1 MSRVWVALALA
12 VCLVAGLA
20 TVPSAGL
27 RDGRPAQE
35 GTVVGRPNFLLVVP
49 NDSVSPGETATLS
62 AVLVNDARVVR
73 GGAPREEARVTTAYN
88 VSVRPRTERFPDRLA
103 DELAFRTGR
112 VPVGTV
118 PSGVSDPV
126 EFRVAVGQLAPGTY
140 RIPFEVTY
148 SYAATAEGNQ
158 TATLRTR
165 TDVLNAS
172 LVVRPTP
179 RLRIETP
186 GDQSLAPGESEEVAF
201 AVTNAGTETATE
213 VGLTLSAD
221 NGSVYLGTRLDR
233 RARVGFYFSALEPG
247 ETERVTV
254 PMGADDA
261 TPPGTYL
268 VSGTAT
274 YRDSL
279 GNVHEEAWLA
289 TGIGVGD
296 GDGNASAVG
305 GVGSDASVVDG
316 RGSGETGST
325 ASALGYSSAP
335 SRTITAIPV
344 SKSVI
349 ASAESSARPTPRIG
363 PSSWTIATSS
373 PGRISEPTA
382 ATNFAKTFLPSR
394 TNGSLS
400 SPTTTRPA
408 GASRAA
414 ATRRPPSSPRV
425 NRPSVP

>member
-1 MSRVWVALALA
+1 MSRRWVALALA

-20 TVPSAGL
+20 AVPSAGL
-27 RDGRPAQE
+27 RDGRVAQE
-35 GTVVGRPNFLLVVP
+35 GTVVGRPNFLLAVP
-49 NDSVSPGETATLS
+49 NDTVSPGETATLS

-118 PSGVSDPV
+118 PSGVSDPI
-126 EFRVAVGQLAPGTY
+126 EFRVAVGRLPPGTY
-140 RIPFEVTY
+140 RVPFEVTY
-148 SYAATAEGNQ
+148 SYTALVEPNRTAA
-158 TATLRTR
+158 LRTR
-165 TDVLNAS
+165 TEVVNAS
-172 LVVRPTP
+172 LVVRPAP
-179 RLRIETP
+179 RLRITTP
-186 GDQSLAPGESEEVAF
+186 EEQSLSPGESESVTL
-201 AVTNAGTETATE
+201 AVTNAGTETASE
-213 VGLTLSAD
+213 VGLTLSVD
-221 NGSVYLGTRLDR
+221 NGSVYFGTRLDR
-233 RARVGFYFSALEPG
+233 RARVGFYVPALEPG
-247 ETERVTV
+247 ETETV
-254 PMGADDA
+254 AVRMGADDA
-261 TPPGTYL
+261 TAPGTYL
-268 VSGTAT
+268 VSGEAT

-279 GNVHEEAWLA
+279 GSVHETAWLA
-289 TGIGVGD
+289 TGIP
-296 GDGNASAVG
+296 
-305 GVGSDASVVDG
+305 VDG
-316 RGSGETGST
+316 ANGGGT
-325 ASALGYSSAP
+325 ASALDYSSVP

-349 ASAESSARPTPRIG
+349 ASAESSARPTARIE

-373 PGRISEPTA
+373 PGRSSGPTA
-382 ATNFAKTFLPSR
+382 ATNFAKTFFPSR

-408 GASRAA
+408 GASSAA

>member
-1 MSRVWVALALA
+1 MSRGWVALALA
-12 VCLVAGLA
+12 VCLVGGLA

-27 RDGRPAQE
+27 RDRGATQE
-35 GTVVGRPNFLLVVP
+35 GTVVGRPNFRLVVP
-49 NDSVSPGETATLS
+49 NNGVSPGETATLS

-88 VSVRPRTERFPDRLA
+88 VSVRPRTERFPERLA

-126 EFRVAVGQLAPGTY
+126 EFRVAVGRLPPGTY
-140 RIPFEVTY
+140 RVPFEVTY
-148 SYAATAEGNQ
+148 SYAATVEQNQ
-158 TATLRTR
+158 TVRLRTR
-165 TDVLNAS
+165 TDVVNAS
-172 LVVRPTP
+172 LVVRSAP

-186 GDQSLAPGESEEVAF
+186 GDQSLAPDESEEVTF
-201 AVTNAGTETATE
+201 AVTNAGTEAATE
-213 VGLTLSAD
+213 VGLTLSVD
-221 NGSVYLGTRLDR
+221 NGSVYFGTRLDR
-233 RARVGFYFSALEPG
+233 RARVGFYVPSLEPG
-247 ETERVTV
+247 ETETVAV

-261 TPPGTYL
+261 TVPGTYL
-268 VSGTAT
+268 VSGAAT

-279 GNVHEEAWLA
+279 GEVHEAAWLA
-289 TGIGVGD
+289 TGIRVD
-296 GDGNASAVG
+296 GGTGNASGVG
-305 GVGSDASVVDG
+305 GWDDVSN
-316 RGSGETGST
+316 
-325 ASALGYSSAP
+325 ASAFGYSSAP
-335 SRTITAIPV
+335 SRTMTAIPV

-349 ASAESSARPTPRIG
+349 ASAESSARPTPRTE
-363 PSSWTIATSS
+363 PSSWTTATSS
-373 PGRISEPTA
+373 PGRTSGPTA

-408 GASRAA
+408 GASSAA